1 MKIKIIVAVIAV
13 QLILLAF
20 WLWPYSDNFTKEYQG
35 VADQIVDIIEKDP
48 TSEGMKNARLHFQSH
63 ESRLKD
69 QFKFGLKADKNGA
82 VSDKVR
88 NRYQEVVND
97 ASRRLSL
104 LADKHPDLER
114 EIKFLSADMGM
125 QRLGY

>member
-1 MKIKIIVAVIAV
+1 MKIKIIVAVVAV
-13 QLILLAF
+13 QIILLVF
-20 WLWPYSDNFTKEYQG
+20 WLWPYSDNFTKEYQD
-35 VADQIVDIIEKDP
+35 VADRVVEIIEKDP
-48 TSEGMKNARLHFQSH
+48 TSEGMKKARQHFQSH

-69 QFKFGLKADKNGA
+69 RFKFGLKPDKNGA

-88 NRYQEVVND
+88 NRYQEIVND
-97 ASRRLSL
+97 ASRRLDL
-104 LADKHPDLER
+104 LASKHPDLER